1 MKNTGFL
8 ILGFFI
14 FISCG
19 SVNNK
24 SKDIEVE
31 VEVEVEFAVEIV
43 GNDRDAHGCIGTAG
57 YTWSQIRQECIRIFE
72 SGQLL
77 SPIDKSE
84 TSAAFVVY
92 GANWSKLE
100 LFSPTSSTS
109 IILLKSENDTYSD
122 DTYHFDVLTATLT
135 INGEVKYRGN

>member
-8 ILGFFI
+8 ILGLFI

-19 SVNNK
+19 SVNDKNK
-24 SKDIEVE
+24 DVE
-31 VEVEVEFAVEIV
+31 VEEEFAVEIV

-84 TSAAFVVY
+84 TSVAFVVY
-92 GANWSKLE
+92 SANWSKLE

-135 INGEVKYRGN
+135 IHGEVKYRGN